1 MAGGTTAADVGGE
14 GGLRAGRNAS
24 PTQPAKATADIHV
37 DNRLSVLSTDVKDAM
52 RTCWSSLA
60 ETLLRSP
67 RSHHLP
73 SARQKC
79 DLHSSVMS
87 EKFAIIGG
95 KVWSEFLD
103 LNHTSKA
110 LILVSLMIPK
120 FAPDLAANFGE
131 LRNRDTSA

>member
-1 MAGGTTAADVGGE
+1 LAIVAGGAALGAGAAGAAACVSGAAFVATGGATAADVGGE

-52 RTCWSSLA
+52 RTCWSNLA

-67 RSHHLP
+67 LSHHLP

-79 DLHSSVMS
+79 DLHSS
-87 EKFAIIGG
+87 A
-95 KVWSEFLD
+95 
-103 LNHTSKA
+103 
-110 LILVSLMIPK
+110 
-120 FAPDLAANFGE
+120 
-131 LRNRDTSA
+131 